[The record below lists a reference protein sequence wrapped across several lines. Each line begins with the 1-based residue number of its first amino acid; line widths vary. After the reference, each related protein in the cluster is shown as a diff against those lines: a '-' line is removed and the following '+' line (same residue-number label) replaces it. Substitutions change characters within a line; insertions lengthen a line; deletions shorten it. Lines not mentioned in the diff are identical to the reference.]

1 MLKKYLTNYKLCCTL
16 EAHSFLARYE
26 VKVKVNSIQIETY
39 SPNAV
44 NNAASKDYSILVNG
58 EKFVVGANHAQKFG
72 SKDAAFNGVT
82 NNAATKKGYAV
93 LINGERYVV
102 GVSKNAVVKT
112 SNVTQRL
119 LDVFKKLPLA
129 HKTTNNSL
137 NIVA

>member
-1 MLKKYLTNYKLCCTL
+1 M
-16 EAHSFLARYE
+16 
-26 VKVKVNSIQIETY
+26 KVNSIQIETY

-44 NNAASKDYSILVNG
+44 NNTASKDYSILVNG

-112 SNVTQRL
+112 IKGGRQALTPGVTQRL